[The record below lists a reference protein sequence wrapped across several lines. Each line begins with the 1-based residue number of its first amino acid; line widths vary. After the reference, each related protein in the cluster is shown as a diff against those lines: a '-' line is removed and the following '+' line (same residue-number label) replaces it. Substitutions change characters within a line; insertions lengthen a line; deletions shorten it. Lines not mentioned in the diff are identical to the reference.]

1 MDSHCWTVRH
11 DRERVHALS
20 GSSVCEARSCTRD
33 AGTQDPL
40 FRSRLDRLRQR
51 NLDALDRNPCVM
63 RRIPELA
70 TLIRL
75 RGGVDRPFLYV
86 STTNPNRRHSYRRVL
101 SAPRRTASLPSPRSH
116 DQRRRTRPIPRK
128 TSQSPKRRPTVQLTP
143 PSAYTNAN

>member
-20 GSSVCEARSCTRD
+20 GSSVCEARSCTSD
-33 AGTQDPL
+33 AGTQDLL

-75 RGGVDRPFLYV
+75 RGGWIAHFYTFPPRIPIVATLIGEY
-86 STTNPNRRHSYRRVL
+86 S
-101 SAPRRTASLPSPRSH
+101 PRREE
-116 DQRRRTRPIPRK
+116 
-128 TSQSPKRRPTVQLTP
+128 
-143 PSAYTNAN
+143 